1 MYWPRT
7 RLYFN
12 KAGKLPWSVDA
23 GTGTREY
30 QTPMITLRAVP
41 GRTVFEP
48 KAGDNKAIPTA
59 WLEFYDCEV
68 VVYDTAI
75 SITG

>member
-1 MYWPRT
+1 MYWPLT

-12 KAGKLPWSVDA
+12 KSHCQDPWSVDA
-23 GTGTREY
+23 GPGTREY
-30 QTPMITLRAVP
+30 TTAMVTMRATP
-41 GRTVFEP
+41 GKTVYDP
-48 KAGDNKAIPTA
+48 KAAPACA
-59 WLEFYDCEV
+59 WIEFYDCEV